1 MKINM
6 NKLLKIFLSMTVTS
20 LLTSLTTLAQ
30 SVTTESISF
39 KLEDVTDMFMPPD
52 LRMDIKFLDDNKNN
66 ILEAEENGFIKLKI
80 SNKGGKADNV
90 KVTVVPLDE
99 DSGVKL
105 SQTTFNASLDTGAYW
120 DIDVPM
126 TAELGVPSGLARFH
140 VKVEEMIGHYDIN
153 ATLELSTF
161 AFQKAKLTI
170 NGVEISDSGVDVK
183 PYNGNPD
190 NKLQNMDVVKA
201 TVLIQNIGDGEAHN
215 ITYKVTSKDDN
226 IRLLSM
232 SGYTDEISGT
242 IGDMLVGQARELS
255 FRLSPN
261 AHYVHKNEYVPVYLT
276 VTEDRGF
283 GNIVSSQIPIPFD
296 AAAVKPEIVTV
307 EANKD
312 KLMASLVTKVVS
324 DDERVTSD
332 AKFKDIMVAPHGQQI
347 YEDAVAVII
356 GSEDYKDKTI
366 APAPYAARD
375 AEVMTEYFKHSLCVK
390 NIKRY
395 INEDATVMAL
405 NSLFDPEIG
414 SLAASVTPGQT
425 DLFIYYSGHG
435 VPLTNDDG
443 QTEVYLIPYDVPK
456 GGIVRFGYSLNKLY
470 WDLAG
475 LNAKSVTVILDA
487 CFSGGSRLSEVYG
500 SKSITNQKFT
510 IVDLAEMDEPWRNN
524 PNFRVFTSSMG
535 NQTSQANDRTR
546 SGRFTYYLAVGLQG
560 DADADDNGKI
570 TMTEL
575 KDFVIEK
582 VNRET
587 QGKQTP
593 QFYGNSDF
601 VVEVIR

>member
-1 MKINM
+1 
-6 NKLLKIFLSMTVTS
+6 
-20 LLTSLTTLAQ
+20 
-30 SVTTESISF
+30 
-39 KLEDVTDMFMPPD
+39 
-52 LRMDIKFLDDNKNN
+52 
-66 ILEAEENGFIKLKI
+66 
-80 SNKGGKADNV
+80 
-90 KVTVVPLDE
+90 
-99 DSGVKL
+99 
-105 SQTTFNASLDTGAYW
+105 
-120 DIDVPM
+120 
-126 TAELGVPSGLARFH
+126 
-140 VKVEEMIGHYDIN
+140 
-153 ATLELSTF
+153 
-161 AFQKAKLTI
+161 
-170 NGVEISDSGVDVK
+170 
-183 PYNGNPD
+183 
-190 NKLQNMDVVKA
+190 
-201 TVLIQNIGDGEAHN
+201 
-215 ITYKVTSKDDN
+215 
-226 IRLLSM
+226 
-232 SGYTDEISGT
+232 
-242 IGDMLVGQARELS
+242 
-255 FRLSPN
+255 
-261 AHYVHKNEYVPVYLT
+261 
-276 VTEDRGF
+276 
-283 GNIVSSQIPIPFD
+283 
-296 AAAVKPEIVTV
+296 
-307 EANKD
+307 
-312 KLMASLVTKVVS
+312 
-324 DDERVTSD
+324 
-332 AKFKDIMVAPHGQQI
+332 
-347 YEDAVAVII
+347 VII

-366 APAPYAARD
+366 APAPYSARD

-395 INEDATVMAL
+395 INEEATVMAL